1 MALLNQKGF
10 ERKLQQ
16 MSSAQ
21 DSVQTVSLWIIHH
34 KKYADDIVKVWMEQL
49 KRCKAWNRILFLVTW
64 SEVAE
69 LCGDVLI
76 VPSYVWSICCV
87 YVFQVIPIAGLSCYI

>member
-1 MALLNQKGF
+1 VSCADSSPGIKMALLNQKGF

-34 KKYADDIVKVWMEQL
+34 KKYAGDIVRVWTDHL
-49 KRCKAWNRILFLVTW
+49 KKCRCCN
-64 SEVAE
+64 
-69 LCGDVLI
+69 DVLF
-76 VPSYVWSICCV
+76 SHM
-87 YVFQVIPIAGLSCYI
+87 G